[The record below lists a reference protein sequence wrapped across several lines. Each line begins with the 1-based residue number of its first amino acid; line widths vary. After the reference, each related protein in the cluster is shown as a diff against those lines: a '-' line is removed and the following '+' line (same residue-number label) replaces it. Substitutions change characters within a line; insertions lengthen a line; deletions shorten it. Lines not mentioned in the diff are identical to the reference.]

1 MKEREQNTPIFYVC
15 ISYLSMQ
22 LCFKR
27 HYSSDSG
34 GDKCTLF
41 CDRNNINRRNVKSDV
56 TSAYSPDR
64 AMFTLAVKARI
75 VVAALSILGMSD
87 INGKPT
93 RNTFP
98 PSLATASVAIQRVYL
113 RQIAAKVVDT
123 YVIDSASLNS
133 LLNKILTEEEQ
144 AEVQRNQAQ
153 TPDGR

>member
-1 MKEREQNTPIFYVC
+1 MHIC
-15 ISYLSMQ
+15 LISLQ

-27 HYSSDSG
+27 HYSSESG

-75 VVAALSILGMSD
+75 VVAALEILGMSD
-87 INGKPT
+87 ISGKPT

-98 PSLATASVAIQRVYL
+98 LSLPTASEATQRVYL
-113 RQIAAKVVDT
+113 RAIAAKVVDT
-123 YVIDSASLNS
+123 YAIDSSSVNA
-133 LLNKILTEEEQ
+133 LLNQILSEEEQ
-144 AEVQRNQAQ
+144 DEVQKNQAQ

>member
-1 MKEREQNTPIFYVC
+1 MKEREQNTPIFFVC
-15 ISYLSMQ
+15 ISYLSIQ

-64 AMFTLAVKARI
+64 EMFTLAVKARI
-75 VVAALSILGMSD
+75 VVAALSILGRSD

-123 YVIDSASLNS
+123 CY
-133 LLNKILTEEEQ
+133 
-144 AEVQRNQAQ
+144 
-153 TPDGR
+153 